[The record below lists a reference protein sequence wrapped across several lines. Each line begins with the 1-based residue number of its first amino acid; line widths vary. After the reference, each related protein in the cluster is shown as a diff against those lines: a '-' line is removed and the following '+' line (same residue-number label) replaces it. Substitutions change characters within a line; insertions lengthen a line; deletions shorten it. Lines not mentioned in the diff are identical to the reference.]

1 MVTSTSL
8 IDSFLQPFET
18 GPSRVEELAREFAL
32 VFKEL
37 SANSHD
43 QFLATPI
50 SESMLRPDTG
60 GTSGRWVI
68 PR

>member
-1 MVTSTSL
+1 MAASTSP
-8 IDSFLQPFET
+8 IDSFLKPFET

-32 VFKEL
+32 VFTEL

-50 SESMLRPDTG
+50 SESMLRPNTG
-60 GTSGRWVI
+60 RTSGR
-68 PR
+68 